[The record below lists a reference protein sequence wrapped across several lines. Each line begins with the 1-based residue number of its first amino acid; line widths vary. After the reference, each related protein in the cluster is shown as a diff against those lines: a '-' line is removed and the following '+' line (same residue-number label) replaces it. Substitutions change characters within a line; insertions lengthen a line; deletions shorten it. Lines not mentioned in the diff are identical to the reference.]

1 MIRKAVIPAAG
12 FGTRF
17 LPATK
22 NQPKEML
29 PVIDKPVI
37 QYVVEE
43 AVACGIT
50 DILIITGRGK
60 QAIENHFDRS
70 LELEQELERAGKDRQ
85 LEEVRRLAS
94 LASIHYVRQIKLL
107 GLGHAVYLAREHV
120 GDEPFVVML
129 GDTIIEAPV
138 PATRVLIDAWNLLS
152 APVVGVER
160 VEARNVSRFGMVL
173 ASPQG
178 NSGTFHVEQV
188 LEKPTPQRAPS
199 DLALIGRYVFDPS
212 VFDALSGPAEKAERS
227 GARVELSD
235 AIDVLARSGAVY
247 AQLIEGRRFD
257 IGDRLGYLEAVL
269 RLGLG
274 RSDIAPELRS
284 LLAAILGEEQTA
296 GDG

>member
-1 MIRKAVIPAAG
+1 
-12 FGTRF
+12 
-17 LPATK
+17 
-22 NQPKEML
+22 ML

-43 AVACGIT
+43 AVASGIT

-85 LEEVRRLAS
+85 LQEVRRLAS
-94 LASIHYVRQIKLL
+94 LASIHYVRQTTLL

-138 PATRVLIDAWNLLS
+138 PATRILIDAWNLLS

-160 VEARNVSRFGMVL
+160 IEARNVSRFGMVL
-173 ASPQG
+173 ASPQR
-178 NSGTFHVEQV
+178 SPGTFRVEQV
-188 LEKPTPQRAPS
+188 FEKPTPQRAPS
-199 DLALIGRYVFDPS
+199 DLALIGRYVFAPS
-212 VFDALSGPAEKAERS
+212 VFDALSGPAEEAESS

-235 AIDVLARSGAVY
+235 AIDVLAHSGAVY

-284 LLAAILGEEQTA
+284 LLRRIPGEQQTA

>member
-43 AVACGIT
+43 AVDSGIR

-60 QAIENHFDRS
+60 QVIENHFDRS
-70 LELEQELERAGKDRQ
+70 IELEQELERAGKDRQ

-94 LASIHYVRQIKLL
+94 LANIHYVRQPELL

-129 GDTIIEAPV
+129 GDTIIDAPV

-160 VEARNVSRFGMVL
+160 VETRSVARFGIVRG
-173 ASPQG
+173 SPHG
-178 NSGTFHVEQV
+178 NTGAFRVEEV
-188 LEKPTPQRAPS
+188 VEKPSPQRAPS
-199 DLALIGRYVFDPS
+199 DLALIGRYVFEPS
-212 VFDALSGPAEKAERS
+212 VFDFLAGPAEKAEKTKV
-227 GARVELSD
+227 RVELSD
-235 AIDVLARSGAVY
+235 AIDALAGSGRVF
-247 AQLIEGRRFD
+247 AQLVEGRRFD
-257 IGDRLGYLEAVL
+257 IGDKLGYLEALL
-269 RLGLG
+269 RLGLK
-274 RSDIAPELRS
+274 RADIAPELRA
-284 LLAAILGEEQTA
+284 LVQRLFEEQQPT
-296 GDG
+296 GG